1 MALKQET
8 LQLRE
13 DQGQRIS
20 LGQGE
25 ERGGHLTFKLEVLVF
40 LLLLASSVSDTMTY
54 EGPLSSDKKQARSWV
69 IGLEGLNPVLRRY
82 SEGRSLPLPGTQMVS
97 KGPTLLSLQRGTV
110 QREGDTPQ
118 PDPGPD
124 DFRRVTDLALVNIQF
139 SLGPSGYQRE
149 NLLGFFPFNKKQNHP
164 SNIGH
169 IHNCIT
175 LFFHCIYIFIIV
187 IFMVYL

>member
-1 MALKQET
+1 MRDHYHQT
-8 LQLRE
+8 RN
-13 DQGQRIS
+13 
-20 LGQGE
+20 
-25 ERGGHLTFKLEVLVF
+25 KLEVGSLDSKGSIQF
-40 LLLLASSVSDTMTY
+40 CA
-54 EGPLSSDKKQARSWV
+54 E
-69 IGLEGLNPVLRRY
+69 
-82 SEGRSLPLPGTQMVS
+82 EGRSLPLPGTQMVS

-164 SNIGH
+164 SNMGH